1 LKLKSDP
8 LVPWFFSLLS
18 LNVMDILFTNPSR
31 EANPVTLL
39 SWARI
44 GIFTSACMKIGSV
57 LLFGILCAIT
67 KKVTSQTDRSFAAGL
82 MRKIL
87 IVLVAFY
94 TFVVAWNIILWI

>member
-1 LKLKSDP
+1 MKWKLGS
-8 LVPWFFSLLS
+8 LVPWFLSLLS

-39 SWARI
+39 SWAWI
-44 GIFTSACMKIGSV
+44 GILPSACMKIGSV
-57 LLFGILCAIT
+57 FLFGILCVIT
-67 KKVTSQTDRSFAAGL
+67 KKVANQTDWNLAAGV
-82 MRKIL
+82 MRGIL